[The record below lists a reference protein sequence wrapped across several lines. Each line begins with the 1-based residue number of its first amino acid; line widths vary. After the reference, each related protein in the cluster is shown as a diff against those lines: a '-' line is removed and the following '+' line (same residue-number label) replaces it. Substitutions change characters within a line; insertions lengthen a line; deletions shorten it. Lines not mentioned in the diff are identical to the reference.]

1 MQDVDITDGHAFLH
15 KVEVDLDM
23 LHVLVLN
30 EVSGEVAGA
39 DVIAI
44 DEGPLHQ
51 KSMDLLK

>member
-1 MQDVDITDGHAFLH
+1 MQDVDITDGHTFLH

-23 LHVLVLN
+23 LRVLVLN

-51 KSMDLLK
+51 QSMDLLK